1 VENRCGCA
9 AGRGLFPI
17 SRTDPWFLSP
27 YQAPLT
33 GGSRADWLRPGSRL
47 GYPSPVCS
55 TTGDA
60 IDPIDQIDQIAAA
73 IDQLANDAQGDG
85 GEAEPGALAA
95 RVAELWLMVSA
106 LDPELARRKQR
117 YTKPADDAPSA

>member
-1 VENRCGCA
+1 MRL
-9 AGRGLFPI
+9 RGWPGSFPHLPNGPVV
-17 SRTDPWFLSP
+17 SLPAQP
-27 YQAPLT
+27 PCT
-33 GGSRADWLRPGSRL
+33 GSSRADWLRPGSRL

-117 YTKPADDAPSA
+117 YTKPADGAPSA